1 MRTLERMRSTG
12 KLGLLALLSCPLVSI
27 AAGSALPDSALDSEA
42 VLSAQFPPGTDIG
55 PAQEYLQSSGFKCE
69 PGAGPYL
76 DRNKVERT
84 GTFLY
89 CDQQRDAGDVGK
101 RWQIILV
108 KDATRIEAI
117 HVAYS
122 TRSLKS
128 GPHPSSTDGGR
139 PGQFRLLESNDDQTC
154 KAVSKVLETL
164 RSRSGELDTSRL
176 PGRVHWQRSD
186 PPVTDPPSVF
196 ADFDIDNDG
205 HPDRVLRVT
214 WSLSS
219 QYTDALFIQRDA
231 DLRSPLP
238 STSDAVRN
246 FLRNSKVI
254 EFNSYADLIKRLQ
267 AEYGPHWE
275 HWWMSGH
282 VQIETLR
289 LADHTYVLAWNYLA
303 LPKDLARA
311 YVLEVGED
319 GLRKDVCMFG
329 RICACNGCRGRQ
341 SVTERRLHPDRKY
354 CQRS

>member
-1 MRTLERMRSTG
+1 MRLTG
-12 KLGLLALLSCPLVSI
+12 KLGLLALLSAPFVSI
-27 AAGSALPDSALDSEA
+27 AAGAVLPDGGVESEA
-42 VLSAQFPPGTDIG
+42 VLSTRFPPGTDIG

-76 DRNKVERT
+76 DRNKIERT
-84 GTFLY
+84 GKYVY
-89 CDQQRDAGDVGK
+89 CDQERGAGDVGK

-108 KDATRIEAI
+108 KDATRIQTI
-117 HVAYS
+117 HVVYS

-128 GPHPSSTDGGR
+128 GPHPSSTDSGR

-154 KAVSKVLETL
+154 RAVSMILETI
-164 RSRSGELDTSRL
+164 RSKSGELDTSRL
-176 PGRVHWQRSD
+176 PGRAHWQRSD

-205 HPDRVLRVT
+205 YPDRVLRVA

-231 DLRSPLP
+231 DLHSPPP
-238 STSDAVRN
+238 STPDAVRQ
-246 FLRNSKVI
+246 FLRNSASI

-289 LADHTYVLAWNYLA
+289 LLDHTYVLAWNYLA
-303 LPKDLARA
+303 LPKGFARA
-311 YVLEVGED
+311 YVFEVGKD

-329 RICACNGCRGRQ
+329 RICTCNGCRGHE
-341 SVTERRLHPDRKY
+341 SVTERRLRPDNRY
-354 CQRS
+354 CRPS